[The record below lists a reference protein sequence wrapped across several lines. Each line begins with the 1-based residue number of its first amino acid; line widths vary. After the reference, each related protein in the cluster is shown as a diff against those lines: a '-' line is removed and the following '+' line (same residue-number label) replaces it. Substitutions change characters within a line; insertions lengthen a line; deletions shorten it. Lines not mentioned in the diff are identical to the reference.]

1 MNLEGSVSCHW
12 CFNKTMGPWKIAHAA
27 ASAAS
32 ASPKWFDDGCRR
44 DLRHAKPQKGL
55 HAPSNDFDQVRKNN
69 MEQARPNSVPL
80 WAPYGMSSSRIGGDA
95 SVVMHDPA

>member
-1 MNLEGSVSCHW
+1 MPLK
-12 CFNKTMGPWKIAHAA
+12 CFNKTMGPWKITQTTT
-27 ASAAS
+27 SAAS

-44 DLRHAKPQKGL
+44 DLRHAKPQEGL
-55 HAPSNDFDQVRKNN
+55 HAPSNDPDRTRQIKIVW
-69 MEQARPNSVPL
+69 ARPNFVRL